1 MQEFR
6 RSDESS
12 FLDAIIKEATGDW
25 IEEEV
30 NPQEDFTDET
40 NNTVVGDS
48 MPSQEQAL
56 DQQRDPEK
64 ELYSKLFTRTE

>member
-30 NPQEDFTDET
+30 KK
-40 NNTVVGDS
+40 V
-48 MPSQEQAL
+48 
-56 DQQRDPEK
+56 EK
-64 ELYSKLFTRTE
+64 KEVPKKEVKEEIKK